1 MLKQTLIL
9 LILLSFYFAG
19 VAQNKSKV
27 DSFINKINSSKG
39 LQKAEA
45 FNYAANYYKLIN
57 PDTSIILATK
67 ALELNTNFKDDLV
80 YSNAYGAIAES
91 YSHKGQYDSSL
102 NYYFKAVKISE
113 KLSRRKSMASYYN
126 GIGTVFYYLGDI
138 KKAIDYLQK
147 ASDIKLKDG
156 DLLYYATINC
166 NIAAAFQRLGK
177 YNEAVAILRSSEQQL
192 KNFNN
197 PEVLASIYNS
207 LGSAYQL
214 QGRNLDSVEYYYK
227 KNIGLITNPDLDY
240 YKLPAFINISD
251 VYISKNKLE
260 LAEQNLLKA
269 LEIISRL
276 NISTG
281 VEKVSVLQN
290 LSSLYEKKHDFEK
303 ALSYKKQ
310 QLSLHDSIT
319 NIEKQK
325 IVQDID
331 AKYQTEKKDL
341 QIKQQELTIEKDAN
355 KRNKLIILFIL
366 VVFVLIIVTVYFLF
380 KKQSQKAI
388 EKAKQKFFSNV
399 VHEIRTPLSM
409 IQAPL
414 SLLKKNKNNEEEL
427 YQINLAE
434 KSIARLNELV
444 NQMLDISKIETQ
456 KYKLNNAFGD
466 VRVFFEELSN
476 SYSAIAS
483 EKNISLISQINFQ
496 SAKLYFDKDALE
508 KITGNLLGNAI
519 KYTQPNKQIGLTV
532 NIHDLEEDANI
543 EIIVWDSG
551 IGISKKDQENIFE
564 RFYRSTESQTFAK
577 GVGIGLSL
585 VNDLV
590 ILYNGGI
597 NLQSEVNKGSTFTVH
612 FKLKKPENVVIELN
626 DTTQSKDQKQILI
639 VEDDASILEFNSRL
653 LQNNNYTVLR
663 ASNGVEALQL
673 IEKTL
678 PDLIISDVMM
688 PGMDGLEFLTKLKS
702 NEGTDHIPVI
712 FLSAKSTPS
721 SRIDVL
727 NLGAQSY
734 LSKPFLPDE
743 LLALVKNQLAILTRK
758 QVEFEEKI
766 KEPEK
771 TVEEKFVGTEPYTQ
785 KLFKLIFTNLD
796 SSELT
801 VEYLADLMATNR
813 SHFQRKIKSITGF
826 SPSEL
831 IKIIRLEKAKEFLI
845 AKKGNITEVAYMVG
859 FSSQSYFTKCFTDYF
874 KNSPS
879 EMLQKHH

>member
-1 MLKQTLIL
+1 MLRYLYILFIISVFFGVSKGQNQKQI
-9 LILLSFYFAG
+9 
-19 VAQNKSKV
+19 
-27 DSFINKINSSKG
+27 DSIIYKINNTSGIK
-39 LQKAEA
+39 KAKT
-45 FNYAANYYKLIN
+45 FCLAANYYKRN
-57 PDTSIILATK
+57 KPDTAILLSRN
-67 ALELNTNFKDDLV
+67 ALQLNTELNNDTIQ
-80 YSNAYGAIAES
+80 SNALGNIAECYANKS
-91 YSHKGQYDSSL
+91 QFDSATA
-102 NYYFKAVKISE
+102 YYVKAIVIAEKIGSQ
-113 KLSRRKSMASYYN
+113 KKMASYNN
-126 GIGTVFYYLGDI
+126 GLGMVFYQLGDI
-138 KKAIDYLQK
+138 QKSIVYMQK
-147 ASDIKLKDG
+147 AAAIKLKEG
-156 DLLYYATINC
+156 DVLYYATINC
-166 NIAAAFQRLGK
+166 NIAGALQRLGK
-177 YNEAVAILRSSEQQL
+177 YNEAIAILRDSESKL
-192 KNFNN
+192 KSFDNVEIIAN
-197 PEVLASIYNS
+197 LYNS

-214 QGRNLDSVEYYYK
+214 QSKNIDSVEYYYK
-227 KNIGLITNPDLDY
+227 KCIDLITNPELDY
-240 YKLPAFINISD
+240 YRLAAYINISD
-251 VYISKNKLE
+251 LYIEKNKLD
-260 LAEQNLLKA
+260 LAEQNIFKA
-269 LEIISRL
+269 LSVVNKLNLGIEKIKTFEI
-276 NISTG
+276 
-281 VEKVSVLQN
+281 
-290 LSSLYEKKHDFEK
+290 LSHLYEKKNDFPK
-303 ALSYKKQ
+303 ALNYKKL
-310 QLSLHDSIT
+310 QLSLRDSLI
-319 NIEKQK
+319 NSEKEQIIQELDK
-325 IVQDID
+325 
-331 AKYQTEKKDL
+331 KYQTEKKDS
-341 QIKQQELTIEKDAN
+341 QIKEQELIIEKDAN

-388 EKAKQKFFSNV
+388 ERAKQKFFSNV

-414 SLLKKNKNNEEEL
+414 SLLKKNKNTEEEQ

-434 KSIARLNELV
+434 KSIKRLNELV

-466 VRVFFEELSN
+466 IRVFFEELGSY
-476 SYSAIAS
+476 YSAIAF
-483 EKNISLISQINFQ
+483 EKNISLITQINFQ
-496 SAKLYFDKDALE
+496 STLLYFDKDALE
-508 KITGNLLGNAI
+508 KITGNLLSNAI
-519 KYTQPNKQIGLTV
+519 KYTKSNKQIGLTV
-532 NIHDLEEDANI
+532 NINELEEDVNL
-543 EIIVWDSG
+543 EIIVWDTG

-564 RFYRSTESQTFAK
+564 RFYRGSESLAHAS

-590 ILYNGGI
+590 LLYNGSI
-597 NLQSEVNKGSTFTVH
+597 NLKSEVNKGSTFTVNI
-612 FKLKKPENVVIELN
+612 KLKKPDNVVLELN
-626 DTTQSKDQKQILI
+626 NTSHSTDQKQILI

-653 LQNNNYTVLR
+653 LQNNNYTVLQ
-663 ASNGVEALQL
+663 ANNGIEALQI

-688 PGMDGLEFLTKLKS
+688 PGMDGLEFLTNLKN
-702 NEGTDHIPVI
+702 NEVTNHIPII
-712 FLSAKSTPS
+712 FLSAKSTPN

-727 NLGAQSY
+727 SLGAQSY
-734 LSKPFLPDE
+734 LTKPFLPDE
-743 LLALVKNQLAILTRK
+743 LLALVKNQLAILTKK

-801 VEYLADLMATNR
+801 VEFLADLMATNR
-813 SHFQRKIKSITGF
+813 SHFQRKLKSITGF